1 MRHCTVVKLT
11 NYIKYGV
18 EIIIAAIE
26 QQNLF
31 ELFQRKSST
40 LPILYRF
47 LVYIINSLEF
57 FYK

>member
-1 MRHCTVVKLT
+1 MRPCTVVKLT

-18 EIIIAAIE
+18 EINIAAIE

-40 LPILYRF
+40 LPIMYRF
-47 LVYIINSLEF
+47 IINSLEF
-57 FYK
+57 FPNN